1 MNPMRRISLPKDFKK
16 ANFCFNKKHSKIF
29 ALHVLVFLLEV
40 KNCNYN
46 FGFFGLSQFQWVIL
60 NIFSANAASVNS
72 FSDIASYFIAV
83 LFFLFQWSS
92 TCALGVSIEFRFDRY
107 ESNFLIVFEFSS
119 KNSISYRYDIE
130 FSQPWCFHWAWLP
143 SRILRI
149 FLHSLFYKY

>member
-1 MNPMRRISLPKDFKK
+1 MSQFYEPNAK
-16 ANFCFNKKHSKIF
+16 NFSAKIFRKRELLRSFNKKHSKIF

-46 FGFFGLSQFQWVIL
+46 FGFFWFEPIPMRDSEYIFCQCCLGQLLLRHYKLFHCSFIFPIQFG
-60 NIFSANAASVNS
+60 FG
-72 FSDIASYFIAV
+72 F
-83 LFFLFQWSS
+83 FQWSS

-130 FSQPWCFHWAWLP
+130 FSQP
-143 SRILRI
+143 
-149 FLHSLFYKY
+149 